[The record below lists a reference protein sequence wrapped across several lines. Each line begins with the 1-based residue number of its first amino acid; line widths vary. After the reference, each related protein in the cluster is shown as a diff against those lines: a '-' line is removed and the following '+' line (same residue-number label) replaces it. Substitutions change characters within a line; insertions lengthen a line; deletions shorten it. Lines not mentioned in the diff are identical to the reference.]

1 MKKEK
6 KYIDKLISYYNQT
19 IPFLH
24 EQENEEWMYLLE
36 DVMNVLDKLEN
47 HKARYLVCAMFYIIT
62 SGKEYT
68 EEEQEIYY
76 RKMRVWTR
84 IEDVK
89 TISIEMIDFL
99 LKEENGLPD
108 EDAFRQLLEVF
119 EGSNIE
125 DVHTYDESFTMTD
138 LYLLQEEKGVNKN
151 RIEYIEGLFFE
162 GRLTKHPQALDVA
175 FTILLVEP
183 FAYHVLIF
191 VMDYLLKDG
200 INTESIAFLEAFAD
214 TFEKVEKD
222 WLEKE
227 SNDLSTPSDL
237 REYCF
242 GLSSIAMYYLEE
254 ENYKKAIIYY
264 EKLLAID
271 KENIFHSREYI
282 LRAYMFNNQFDK
294 YSDSLDMLPEQSV
307 YKRFLILYRK
317 IQLVEPDMET
327 YLEDT
332 IKHYGYLLKLLVEEE
347 ETDLSALPEIE
358 EDFLIEYGSLFLE
371 DKKLMDLIKE
381 FLKNFNFIA

>member
-1 MKKEK
+1 
-6 KYIDKLISYYNQT
+6 
-19 IPFLH
+19 
-24 EQENEEWMYLLE
+24 
-36 DVMNVLDKLEN
+36 
-47 HKARYLVCAMFYIIT
+47 
-62 SGKEYT
+62 
-68 EEEQEIYY
+68 
-76 RKMRVWTR
+76 
-84 IEDVK
+84 
-89 TISIEMIDFL
+89 
-99 LKEENGLPD
+99 
-108 EDAFRQLLEVF
+108 
-119 EGSNIE
+119 
-125 DVHTYDESFTMTD
+125 
-138 LYLLQEEKGVNKN
+138 
-151 RIEYIEGLFFE
+151 
-162 GRLTKHPQALDVA
+162 
-175 FTILLVEP
+175 
-183 FAYHVLIF
+183 
-191 VMDYLLKDG
+191 
-200 INTESIAFLEAFAD
+200 
-214 TFEKVEKD
+214 
-222 WLEKE
+222 
-227 SNDLSTPSDL
+227 
-237 REYCF
+237 
-242 GLSSIAMYYLEE
+242 MYYLEE

-332 IKHYGYLLKLLVEEE
+332 IKHYGYLLKLLVEEK